1 MSGNSRVIFSVYQE
15 VKDHSVTSYKKQ
27 QLHLYKEKLMRRQ
40 NEYAK
45 FCQADYFVYETDEF
59 LIDDYTTI
67 QFMKIK
73 QFEELAKQYEEVLYL
88 DLDVVPF
95 TFVDFFKKNDL
106 SKICFYRQNGKEWG
120 LDRYFRK
127 WELYNRLDCL
137 DHQNAW
143 VKACAKNSML
153 HLKDKYDVNE
163 MLINTG
169 VLGGNSEAIEKIKF
183 TENLNDMIE
192 LLYEAKEDNVYPRE
206 IADKMTPNNEVFLS
220 YLIEKNNIEFN
231 DLHQK
236 WNFIVDDITSNLN
249 TKKINPVFV
258 HVINK
263 NFENYNKWFNLF

>member
-1 MSGNSRVIFSVYQE
+1 MSGNLRVIFSMYKE
-15 VKDHSVTSYKKQ
+15 VSDNSVTDYKKQ
-27 QLHLYKEKLMRRQ
+27 QLKDYKDRLIKRQ
-40 NEYAK
+40 HQYAE
-45 FCQADYFVYETDEF
+45 FCNADYFVYETDEF

-95 TFVDFFKKNDL
+95 TFIDFFKKNDL

-137 DHQNAW
+137 DNQNTW
-143 VKACAKNSML
+143 IKACAKNSML
-153 HLKDKYDVNE
+153 HLKDKYNVND

-169 VLGGNSEAIEKIKF
+169 VLGGNSKAIEKIMF

-192 LLYEAKEDNVYPRE
+192 LLYQAKEDNVYPRE
-206 IADKMTPNNEVFLS
+206 IADKMTPNNEVFLT
-220 YLIEKNNIEFN
+220 YLIEKNNIETN
-231 DLHQK
+231 YLNES
-236 WNFIVDDITSNLN
+236 WNYIVDDIRKDVNDDS
-249 TKKINPVFV
+249 VFL
-258 HVINK
+258 HLINK
-263 NFENYNKWFNLF
+263 EFGEYDYMYNLF